1 MEIVALGID
10 YGSKTSGFTA
20 AASYS
25 SKGVVDVYQS
35 EKGKNA
41 DAWLLDLTQELKP
54 KFIAID
60 APLSLPGVYRNP
72 RSFDNYHYRECDRKT
87 GAMSPMFLG
96 GLTARAMQLTSKLK
110 SLGME
115 SIIETY
121 PKMVCSTLGLDMTRY
136 KKDAGYLQE
145 LNFSDYLTET
155 RVRDTIKNWH
165 QWDALMA
172 LYACVKHQ
180 KGTASTLGNP
190 KEGIIYF

>member
-25 SKGVVDVYQS
+25 SKGVVHVYQS
-35 EKGKNA
+35 VKGKDA
-41 DAWLLDLTQELKP
+41 DAWLLALTQKLKP
-54 KFIAID
+54 KSIAID
-60 APLSLPGVYRNP
+60 APLSLPGVYRNL

-136 KKDAGYLQE
+136 KKDAGYLNE

-155 RVRDTIKNWH
+155 QVSDTIINWH

-172 LYACVKHQ
+172 LYACLKHQ
-180 KGTASTLGNP
+180 KGTASIVGNP
-190 KEGIIYF
+190 EEGMIYF